1 MKWDKICVW
10 RVWLWAVSFDVSYFS
25 KNYNKVK
32 GNMNNNKKA
41 ILLSGRP
48 TIGLPGS
55 IVRRIDGGWCCD
67 GCRVEEVVSGK
78 MSLYQAH
85 VWRVS

>member
-1 MKWDKICVW
+1 M
-10 RVWLWAVSFDVSYFS
+10 
-25 KNYNKVK
+25 
-32 GNMNNNKKA
+32 
-41 ILLSGRP
+41 
-48 TIGLPGS
+48 
-55 IVRRIDGGWCCD
+55 RRIDGGWCCD